1 MGDEETEHMIQPAE
15 EAERK
20 AKLWLG
26 GEAES
31 LDILANVSS
40 ACRSP
45 EWWRLP
51 QGSVLRRASG
61 SAITCLGEKGEL
73 PSAG

>member
-26 GEAES
+26 GEAVVPRYPRQRQFS
-31 LDILANVSS
+31 VPLTGMVALATGISF
-40 ACRSP
+40 A
-45 EWWRLP
+45 
-51 QGSVLRRASG
+51 
-61 SAITCLGEKGEL
+61 
-73 PSAG
+73 AGFWIGYHVFGRKR